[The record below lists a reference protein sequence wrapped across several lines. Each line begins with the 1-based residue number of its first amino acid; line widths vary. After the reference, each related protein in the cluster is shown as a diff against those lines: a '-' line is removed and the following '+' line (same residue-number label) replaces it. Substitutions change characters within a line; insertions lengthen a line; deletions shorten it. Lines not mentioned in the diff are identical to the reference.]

1 MLKAKITTPGG
12 TLRVAGL
19 LVLAASAAGCSDI
32 SRFSEGPIFTASTP
46 NQQQVMGGQD
56 MAMAAPL
63 QASPAGSVS
72 SSSLPP
78 PSGAGAAP
86 VQTASAAAM
95 GPAVTYKN
103 WSTVNGTTIT
113 AQPGDTAAS
122 LSNRYGVPADAIV
135 GVNRLAGPTV
145 PLAGRQIVIPAYFTG
160 TAPQQVAAA
169 PAVAQPVATAALTA
183 GTHTV
188 TPGETLYSIARKY
201 HVAPSAI
208 AQANGLPPNTEIK
221 IGQTLRIPS
230 ASAAGT
236 QVASVAPTAVQ
247 PTGAPPTTLNDQASK
262 ISEPPVPPAD
272 PNAAAAVATTP
283 VAPAAPADAGGG
295 STQVASLPAAAGAGG
310 KVASDAAKADSAAG
324 AQAEDDQGGSGFRW
338 PVRGRIVAGF
348 GKKPNGEQNDGINI
362 AVPEGTPVKAAEA
375 GVVIYAGNEL
385 TGFGNLVLIRHEGGW
400 VTAYAHNK
408 DLLVKRGEQV
418 RRGQVIANAGAT
430 GTVSQPQVHF
440 ELRKGS
446 QPVDPLPH
454 LSGA

>member
-1 MLKAKITTPGG
+1 MLKAKIITPGG

-46 NQQQVMGGQD
+46 NQQAVMGSQD
-56 MAMAAPL
+56 MAMATPL
-63 QASPAGSVS
+63 QSSPAGSVS

-86 VQTASAAAM
+86 VQTASLAATGA
-95 GPAVTYKN
+95 AVTYKN

-135 GVNRLAGPTV
+135 AVNRLGGPTV

-160 TAPQQVAAA
+160 AAPQVAAA
-169 PAVAQPVATAALTA
+169 PAVAQPVATAGLTA

-208 AQANGLPPNTEIK
+208 AQANGLAPNTEIK
-221 IGQTLRIPS
+221 IGATLRIPG

-247 PTGAPPTTLNDQASK
+247 PIGAPPTTLNDQATK
-262 ISEPPVPPAD
+262 ISEPPIPPAD
-272 PNAAAAVATTP
+272 PNAAAATTP
-283 VAPAAPADAGGG
+283 AAPGVPAAPADAAGA

-324 AQAEDDQGGSGFRW
+324 AQADEDQGGSGFRW